1 VSVVGL
7 IPTMRGAGICPA
19 PVRMNTVSDRTAVL
33 PFSSLVGQDAMKQAL
48 LLNAVNPAIGGVLI
62 RGEKGTAK
70 STAVRGL
77 AALLPYVA
85 VVAGCR
91 FQCDPGAPASWC
103 DECRERARAGEILHS
118 ESRPMR
124 VVELPVNAS
133 EDRVVGS
140 IDVEAAIKRGER
152 RFEAGLLAV
161 ANRNLLYV
169 DEVNLLDDHLVDVL
183 LDAAAMGV
191 NVVEREGVSL
201 SHPARLMLVG
211 TMNPEEGDLRPQLL
225 DRFGLCVEVGGLQAL
240 DDRVSVMER
249 GMRTDVALSSHE
261 ERDQQRLRDV
271 IARAAELL
279 ALVRISRAMRQFI
292 ALICIDAGAVGH
304 RADLVISRTA
314 QTICAWREAERLVD
328 AGSTDAVQGMEEL
341 VVNAADV
348 VAAAELALAHRRREH
363 PASDGSSSASP
374 AEAARERMEEMRRDA
389 EASAAQ
395 SDSTGETQDLE
406 APQESTATSD
416 QGEGASHGDQAR
428 ATQSTAMGPAQHFS
442 GELFPVRKISLPRDR
457 RSRKASGKRTQ
468 SKSPDRRGRYVRA
481 VQTEHT
487 SDVAFDA
494 TVRAAAPHQLRRREE
509 AAAAGLVDAPALHLE
524 RQDLRQKVRRRRTG
538 TLIVFVV
545 DASAS
550 MDAEQRMQATKGAV
564 LSLLRDAYVR
574 RDKVSLVVF
583 SGRSAR
589 VILQPTSS
597 VDLAEERLQRLAVGG
612 TTPLTH
618 GLVAGLRVVRTERL
632 RDASVYPLVVL
643 ISDGRGNIS
652 LFGEEPLLEA
662 QRLAAQIGTE
672 HVRMLVIDSARDHIT
687 ATPLPRV
694 GVATT
699 PPRSQLF
706 SGGYGFNA
714 CLDLAERSG
723 GEYLGLYDLSQGA
736 ILAGVERSLRAR

>member
-1 VSVVGL
+1 M
-7 IPTMRGAGICPA
+7 TQRAG
-19 PVRMNTVSDRTAVL
+19 VL
-33 PFSSLVGQDAMKQAL
+33 PFTSLVGQDTMKQAL

-77 AALLPYVA
+77 AVLLPDVA
-85 VVAGCR
+85 IVAGCR
-91 FQCDPGAPASWC
+91 FQCDPGAPALWC
-103 DECRERARAGEILHS
+103 DECAARAHSGETLQS
-118 ESRPMR
+118 VSRPMR

-152 RFEAGLLAV
+152 RFEPGLLAA
-161 ANRNLLYV
+161 ANRNMLYV

-191 NVVEREGVSL
+191 NTVEREGVSV

-211 TMNPEEGDLRPQLL
+211 TMNPEEGELRPQLL
-225 DRFGLCVEVGGLQAL
+225 DRFGLCVDVGGLQKL
-240 DDRVSVMER
+240 DDRVRVMQR
-249 GMRTDVALSSHE
+249 DRRAPDDTSAE
-261 ERDQQRLRDV
+261 EDRDQDRMRAV
-271 IARAAELL
+271 IERATELL
-279 ALVRISRAMRQFI
+279 PLVRISTAMRQFI
-292 ALICIDAGAVGH
+292 ALICIEAGAVGH
-304 RADLVISRTA
+304 RADIVISRTA
-314 QTICAWREAERLVD
+314 QTICAWREAAALES
-328 AGSTDAVQGMEEL
+328 AGSPDPARVMDEL
-341 VVNAADV
+341 LVSSADV
-348 VAAAELALAHRRREH
+348 VAAADLALAHRRREH
-363 PASDGSSSASP
+363 PASDSSSAPSP
-374 AEAARERMEEMRRDA
+374 VEAAREKMEEMRRDA
-389 EASAAQ
+389 EAPPGESSA
-395 SDSTGETQDLE
+395 DSE
-406 APQESTATSD
+406 AEDSESPQEATTTAD

-428 ATQSTAMGPAQHFS
+428 GNESTASGPPQMFS
-442 GELFPVRKISLPRDR
+442 GDLFPVRKISLPRDR
-457 RSRKASGKRTQ
+457 RSRKASGKRSQ
-468 SKSPDRRGRYVRA
+468 SRSPDRRGRYVRA

-494 TVRAAAPHQLRRREE
+494 TVRAAAPHQLRRRDE
-509 AAAAGLVDAPALHLE
+509 AAAAGITDAPALHLE

-589 VILQPTSS
+589 AVLQPTSS

-618 GLVAGLRVVRTERL
+618 GLVAGLKVVRTERL
-632 RDASVYPLVVL
+632 RDTSVYPLIVL

-662 QRLAAQIGTE
+662 QRLAAQIGAE
-672 HVRMLVIDSARDHIT
+672 HVRMLVIDSARDHIG
-687 ATPLPRV
+687 ARPLPAV
-694 GVATT
+694 GAAAR
-699 PPRSQLF
+699 PARSQLF

-714 CLDLAERSG
+714 CLDLAERAG

-736 ILAGVERSLRAR
+736 ILAGVERSLRGR

>member
-1 VSVVGL
+1 M
-7 IPTMRGAGICPA
+7 TAM
-19 PVRMNTVSDRTAVL
+19 TDRSGVL
-33 PFSSLVGQDAMKQAL
+33 PFTSLVGQDAMKQAL

-77 AALLPYVA
+77 AGLLPDVA

-91 FQCDPGAPASWC
+91 FQCDPGAPALWC
-103 DECRERARAGEILHS
+103 DECTARARNGETLHS

-140 IDVEAAIKRGER
+140 IDMEAAIKRGER
-152 RFEAGLLAV
+152 RFEPGLLAA

-191 NVVEREGVSL
+191 NTVEREGVSL

-211 TMNPEEGDLRPQLL
+211 TMNPEEGELRPQLL
-225 DRFGLCVEVGGLQAL
+225 DRFGLCVDVGGLQAL
-240 DDRVSVMER
+240 DDRVRVMER
-249 GMRTDVALSSHE
+249 DSRPADATSADE
-261 ERDQQRLRDV
+261 DRDQGRLRAV
-271 IARAAELL
+271 IARATELL
-279 ALVRISRAMRQFI
+279 PLVRISAAMRQFI
-292 ALICIDAGAVGH
+292 ALLCVDAAAVGH
-304 RADLVISRTA
+304 RADIVISRTA
-314 QTICAWREAERLVD
+314 QTICAWREAEALIR
-328 AGSTDAVQGMEEL
+328 AGSTDPVSGMEAL
-341 VVNAADV
+341 AVTAADV
-348 VAAAELALAHRRREH
+348 INAAELALPHRRREH
-363 PASDGSSSASP
+363 ASRDSSSAPSP
-374 AEAARERMEEMRRDA
+374 TDAARDRMEEMRRNA

-395 SDSTGETQDLE
+395 TESNAQQEDSD
-406 APQESTATSD
+406 APQESTATAE
-416 QGEGASHGDQAR
+416 QGDGSAHGDKAR
-428 ATQSTAMGPAQHFS
+428 STDSIASGPAQNYS

-457 RSRKASGKRTQ
+457 RSRKTSGKRTQ
-468 SKSPDRRGRYVRA
+468 SRSPDRRGRYVRA

-494 TVRAAAPHQLRRREE
+494 TVRAAAPHQLRRRED
-509 AAAAGLVDAPALHLE
+509 AVSGGVVNAPALHLE

-589 VILQPTSS
+589 VVLQPTSS

-618 GLVAGLRVVRTERL
+618 GLVAGLKVVRTERL

-662 QRLAAQIGTE
+662 QRLAAQIGAE

-694 GVATT
+694 GAAVKPA
-699 PPRSQLF
+699 RSQLF

>member
-1 VSVVGL
+1 MVAM
-7 IPTMRGAGICPA
+7 IERAG
-19 PVRMNTVSDRTAVL
+19 VL
-33 PFSSLVGQDAMKQAL
+33 PFSSLVGQDTMKRAL

-77 AALLPYVA
+77 SALLPAVA

-91 FQCDPGAPASWC
+91 FQCDPGTPGLWC
-103 DECRERARAGEILHS
+103 DECRARSDAGETMRS

-124 VVELPVNAS
+124 VIELPINAS

-140 IDVEAAIKRGER
+140 IDVEAAIKLGER
-152 RFEAGLLAV
+152 HLQPGLLAA
-161 ANRNLLYV
+161 ANRNLLYI

-191 NVVEREGVSL
+191 NTVEREGVSL
-201 SHPARLMLVG
+201 SHPARFLLVG

-225 DRFGLCVEVGGLQAL
+225 DRFGLCVDVGGLTSV
-240 DDRVSVMER
+240 DERVRVMER
-249 GMRTDVALSSHE
+249 AARWTGATPADEAAAE
-261 ERDQQRLRDV
+261 EHLRAV
-271 IARAAELL
+271 IARATELL
-279 ALVRISRAMRQFI
+279 PLVGIPAAMRQFI
-292 ALICIDAGAVGH
+292 ALVCVDAGTVGH
-304 RADLVISRTA
+304 RADIVISRTA
-314 QTICAWREAERLVD
+314 RTICAWREAEALLPTGSMDPVAGMD
-328 AGSTDAVQGMEEL
+328 ALT
-341 VVNAADV
+341 VVAADV
-348 VAAAELALAHRRREH
+348 IAAAELALPHRRREQ
-363 PASDGSSSASP
+363 SSQDPSGTPSP
-374 AEAARERMEEMRRDA
+374 AEASRERLEEMRREA
-389 EASAAQ
+389 EATAGESESERL
-395 SDSTGETQDLE
+395 SDDSE
-406 APQESTATSD
+406 AVPQEASSTEA
-416 QGEGASHGDQAR
+416 GEGASVGDQAR
-428 ATQSTAMGPAQHFS
+428 GPESSSSSPAQLYT
-442 GELFPVRKISLPRDR
+442 GDLFPVRKITLPRDR
-457 RSRKASGKRTQ
+457 RSRRATGKRAQ
-468 SKSPDRRGRYVRA
+468 SRSRDRRGRYVRA

-487 SDVAFDA
+487 TDVAFDA
-494 TVRAAAPHQLRRREE
+494 TVRAAAPHQLRRRDE
-509 AAAAGLVDAPALHLE
+509 AAAAGTLDAPALHLE
-524 RQDLRQKVRRRRTG
+524 RQDLRQKVRHRRTG

-589 VILQPTSS
+589 VVLQPTSS

-618 GLVAGLRVVRTERL
+618 GLVAGLKVVRTERL
-632 RDASVYPLVVL
+632 RDSSVYPLIVL

-662 QRLAAQIGTE
+662 QRLAAQIGAE
-672 HVRMLVIDSARDHIT
+672 HVRMLVIDSARDHIA

-694 GVATT
+694 GAAAQ
-699 PPRSQLF
+699 PARSPLF

-736 ILAGVERSLRAR
+736 ILAGVERSLRGR

>member
-1 VSVVGL
+1 MGWM
-7 IPTMRGAGICPA
+7 TQRA
-19 PVRMNTVSDRTAVL
+19 DVL
-33 PFSSLVGQDAMKQAL
+33 PFTALVGQDTMKQAL
-48 LLNAVNPAIGGVLI
+48 LLNAVNPAIGGVLV

-70 STAVRGL
+70 STAVRAL
-77 AALLPYVA
+77 AVLLPDVV

-91 FQCDPGAPASWC
+91 FQCDPGAPALWC
-103 DECRERARAGEILHS
+103 EECVARAEAGETLRS
-118 ESRPMR
+118 LSRPMR

-152 RFEAGLLAV
+152 RFEPGLLAA

-191 NVVEREGVSL
+191 NTVEREGVSL

-211 TMNPEEGDLRPQLL
+211 TMNPEEGELRPQLL
-225 DRFGLCVEVGGLQAL
+225 DRFGLCVDVNGLQAL
-240 DDRVSVMER
+240 DDRVAVMQR
-249 GMRTDVALSSHE
+249 DQRAADDTSDDE
-261 ERDQQRLRDV
+261 ERDQERLRAV
-271 IARAAELL
+271 IARATELL
-279 ALVRISRAMRQFI
+279 PLVVISAAMRQFV
-292 ALICIDAGAVGH
+292 ALICIEAAAVGH
-304 RADLVISRTA
+304 RADIVISRAA

-328 AGSTDAVQGMEEL
+328 GSLSGAGSLDDLMVTP
-341 VVNAADV
+341 ADV
-348 VAAAELALAHRRREH
+348 VTAAELALAHRRRDQ
-363 PASDGSSSASP
+363 PSSDSSSSP
-374 AEAARERMEEMRRDA
+374 SPVEAARERMEEMRANTEAPAGESEANA
-389 EASAAQ
+389 ESEDSQAPQ
-395 SDSTGETQDLE
+395 DST
-406 APQESTATSD
+406 STAD
-416 QGEGASHGDQAR
+416 EGEGASHGDQAR
-428 ATQSTAMGPAQHFS
+428 GTESTASGTPPMFS
-442 GELFPVRKISLPRDR
+442 GDLFTVRKISLPRDR
-457 RSRKASGKRTQ
+457 RSRKATGKRSQ
-468 SKSPDRRGRYVRA
+468 ARSPDRRGRYVRA

-509 AAAAGLVDAPALHLE
+509 AAAAGVIDAPVLHLE

-618 GLVAGLRVVRTERL
+618 GLVAGLKVVRTERL
-632 RDASVYPLVVL
+632 RDASVYPLLVL

-662 QRLAAQIGTE
+662 QRLAAQIGAE
-672 HVRMLVIDSARDHIT
+672 RVRMLVIDSARDHIT
-687 ATPLPRV
+687 AKPLPAV
-694 GVATT
+694 GSPAR
-699 PPRSQLF
+699 PARSQLF

-736 ILAGVERSLRAR
+736 ILAGVERSLRGR

>member
-1 VSVVGL
+1 MRERAGV
-7 IPTMRGAGICPA
+7 IPF
-19 PVRMNTVSDRTAVL
+19 TA
-33 PFSSLVGQDAMKQAL
+33 LVGQDAMKRAL

-62 RGEKGTAK
+62 RGQKGTAK

-77 AALLPYVA
+77 TELLPDVD

-91 FQCDPGAPASWC
+91 FHCDPGAPAVLC
-103 DECRERARAGEILHS
+103 DECRARADAGETLHS
-118 ESRPMR
+118 ESRRMML
-124 VVELPVNAS
+124 VELPVNAS

-152 RFEAGLLAV
+152 RFEPGLLAA

-191 NVVEREGVSL
+191 NTVEREGVSL

-211 TMNPEEGDLRPQLL
+211 TMNPEEGELRPQLL
-225 DRFGLCVEVGGLQAL
+225 DRFGLCVDVGGLQGL
-240 DDRVSVMER
+240 GDRVRVMER
-249 GMRTDVALSSHE
+249 ASREGVSRSEDENAA
-261 ERDQQRLRDV
+261 QRELRAV
-271 IARAAELL
+271 IARATELL
-279 ALVRISRAMRQFI
+279 TLVRIPPAMRQFI
-292 ALICIDAGAVGH
+292 ALICVDAGAVGH
-304 RADLVISRTA
+304 RADIVITRTA
-314 QTICAWREAERLVD
+314 QTVCAWREAEALVA
-328 AGSTDAVQGMEEL
+328 AGGTDPVTAVDSMWVTAE
-341 VVNAADV
+341 DV
-348 VAAAELALAHRRREH
+348 ITAAELALPHRRRDR
-363 PASDGSSSASP
+363 PAQDNSSSSTSP
-374 AEAARERMEEMRRDA
+374 SESAAERMEELRRSA
-389 EASAAQ
+389 EAATADSETSPQAEESEVPEESASAAEEG
-395 SDSTGETQDLE
+395 TG
-406 APQESTATSD
+406 SSK
-416 QGEGASHGDQAR
+416 GDEAR
-428 ATQSTAMGPAQHFS
+428 AAESALSAQPQLFA
-442 GELFPVRKISLPRDR
+442 GDLFPVRKISLPRDR
-457 RSRKASGKRTQ
+457 RTRKATGKRTQ
-468 SKSPDRRGRYVRA
+468 ARSKDRRGRYVRA

-487 SDVAFDA
+487 TDVAFDA
-494 TVRAAAPHQLRRREE
+494 TVRAAAPHQRRRRSE
-509 AAAAGLVDAPALHLE
+509 AAASGIVDAPALHLE

-589 VILQPTSS
+589 VVLQPTSS
-597 VDLAEERLQRLAVGG
+597 VDLAEQRLQRLAVGG

-632 RDASVYPLVVL
+632 RESSVYPLIVL

-662 QRLAAQIGTE
+662 QRLAAQIGNE
-672 HVRMLVIDSARDHIT
+672 HVRMLVIDSARDHIA

-694 GVATT
+694 GAAA
-699 PPRSQLF
+699 PSQPSRSPLF

>member
-1 VSVVGL
+1 M
-7 IPTMRGAGICPA
+7 TQRAG
-19 PVRMNTVSDRTAVL
+19 VL
-33 PFSSLVGQDAMKQAL
+33 PFTSLVGQDTMKQAL

-77 AALLPYVA
+77 AVLLPDVA

-91 FQCDPGAPASWC
+91 FQCDPSAPALWC
-103 DECRERARAGEILHS
+103 EECAARAHAGETLHS
-118 ESRPMR
+118 TTQPMR

-152 RFEAGLLAV
+152 RFEPGLLAA

-183 LDAAAMGV
+183 LDAAAMGI
-191 NVVEREGVSL
+191 NTVEREGVSL

-211 TMNPEEGDLRPQLL
+211 TMNPEEGQLRPQLL
-225 DRFGLCVEVGGLQAL
+225 DRFGLCVDVGGLQAL
-240 DDRVSVMER
+240 DDRVAVMQR
-249 GMRTDVALSSHE
+249 DTRTADDASDE
-261 ERDQQRLRDV
+261 EDAQQERLRAV
-271 IARAAELL
+271 IARATELL
-279 ALVRISRAMRQFI
+279 PLVRISVAMRQFI
-292 ALICIDAGAVGH
+292 ALICVEAAAVGH
-304 RADLVISRTA
+304 RADIVISRTA

-328 AGSTDAVQGMEEL
+328 AGPADPAQAMDDLL
-341 VVNAADV
+341 VTSSDV
-348 VAAAELALAHRRREH
+348 VRAAELALAHRRRDQ
-363 PASDGSSSASP
+363 PSSDSSSAPSP
-374 AEAARERMEEMRRDA
+374 VEAARERMEEMQRNTEAPAGESESNSQA
-389 EASAAQ
+389 E
-395 SDSTGETQDLE
+395 DSE
-406 APQESTATSD
+406 APQDSATTAD

-428 ATQSTAMGPAQHFS
+428 GTESTAS
-442 GELFPVRKISLPRDR
+442 GTPQPYSGDLFPVRKISLPRDR
-457 RSRKASGKRTQ
+457 RSRKATGKRSQTR
-468 SKSPDRRGRYVRA
+468 SPDRRGRYVRA

-509 AAAAGLVDAPALHLE
+509 AAAAGVVDAPVLHLE

-583 SGRSAR
+583 SGRTAR

-618 GLVAGLRVVRTERL
+618 GLVAGLKVVRTERL
-632 RDASVYPLVVL
+632 RDASVYPLIVL

-662 QRLAAQIGTE
+662 QRLAAQIGAE
-672 HVRMLVIDSARDHIT
+672 RVRMLVIDSARDHI
-687 ATPLPRV
+687 ATKPLPSV
-694 GVATT
+694 GGSAR
-699 PPRSQLF
+699 PARSQLF

-736 ILAGVERSLRAR
+736 ILAGVARTLRAR